1 LEEQP
6 AGTALVTSKDIMV
19 EGILEGITM
28 VAITLVDTMAVIMA
42 PAISAVPMEVTK
54 EVTTEVI
61 MVDITEGIMVITMGS
76 ERLVPCRSKL
86 PARTLSSISLLTN
99 WKRGRLSWEVLAA
112 SEDMVV
118 LEVTDWEVSEVTDWD
133 TGSEATEDTVVMV
146 DMALADMALDMA
158 MAVLVIMGRGRQMTM
173 IIS

>member
-1 LEEQP
+1 MIIVKTAVIIMMNIMTVSMVTFVVKMSLFT
-6 AGTALVTSKDIMV
+6 GTALVTSKDIMV

-76 ERLVPCRSKL
+76 ERLVP
-86 PARTLSSISLLTN
+86 
-99 WKRGRLSWEVLAA
+99 
-112 SEDMVV
+112 
-118 LEVTDWEVSEVTDWD
+118 
-133 TGSEATEDTVVMV
+133 
-146 DMALADMALDMA
+146 
-158 MAVLVIMGRGRQMTM
+158 
-173 IIS
+173 

>member
-1 LEEQP
+1 
-6 AGTALVTSKDIMV
+6 LVTSKDIMV
-19 EGILEGITM
+19 EGILEGITT

-61 MVDITEGIMVITMGS
+61 MVDTTEGIMVITMGS

-86 PARTLSSISLLTN
+86 PARTLSSSLLTN
-99 WKRGRLSWEVLAA
+99 WKRGRLSWEVLVA

-118 LEVTDWEVSEVTDWD
+118 LEVTEDWEVSEVTDWD

-158 MAVLVIMGRGRQMTM
+158 MAVLAIMGRGQPMTM
-173 IIS
+173 VIS

>member
-1 LEEQP
+1 
-6 AGTALVTSKDIMV
+6 M
-19 EGILEGITM
+19 
-28 VAITLVDTMAVIMA
+28 
-42 PAISAVPMEVTK
+42 
-54 EVTTEVI
+54 
-61 MVDITEGIMVITMGS
+61 
-76 ERLVPCRSKL
+76 
-86 PARTLSSISLLTN
+86 
-99 WKRGRLSWEVLAA
+99 
-112 SEDMVV
+112 V